1 MSKLLGSFSDE
12 QVSNAADN
20 HLVVNKTGNEKPE
33 SLVITIDATHA
44 GYKNKNFFYYDPQSM
59 KYAVQQDTWTKPF
72 PKPLLKNHDLE
83 SEPLGRVQA
92 ARYIDTMDGKG
103 YTQLD
108 VKVTDSEAIDKILDG
123 RYLTVSTHG
132 APMKDADLKH
142 NFVQCS
148 ICGTNLNQ
156 DEWCGHSRGQMYE
169 DEDTGR
175 EMVCFWK
182 VGAMDYKE
190 VSIVNNPAD
199 NDGTT
204 AAQITAVSMI
214 DGENPVLSSDSE
226 ENKNSNFLIFKDSDV
241 EYADESFLNLE
252 DQKSVVANIA
262 LWDSVGQDAEKYI
275 ASKGLILSA
284 NKSFKGD
291 ALNGDTDGDL
301 DDAAKAGYPPN
312 CNAGYKVGTVDG
324 KEKCVPSDSKAKSKA
339 KSKGKSKTASKKS
352 YDAETLLED
361 ILNLNTSETDA
372 NTKSVEKKSNSSE
385 DSEDT
390 TAITDQEYDH
400 DLTISDDSMTELLE
414 KGESYIEVSDGSQ
427 KMTIW
432 VKYNGTKFSADS
444 EEQLQALKRMFELV

>member
-1 MSKLLGSFSDE
+1 MSKMLNAFSDE
-12 QVSNAADN
+12 QVNNASDN
-20 HLVVNKTGNEKPE
+20 HIRLSSSSTKEKPE

-72 PKPLLKNHDLE
+72 PKPLLKNHDLD

-132 APMKDADLKH
+132 APMQAADMKH

-148 ICGTNLNQ
+148 VCGTNLNK
-156 DEWCGHSRGQMYE
+156 DEWCGHSRGQVYE
-169 DEDTGR
+169 DEDSGI
-175 EMVCFWK
+175 EQICYWK

-214 DGENPVLSSDSE
+214 DGENPVLSQDSG
-226 ENKNSNFLIFKDSDV
+226 ENQNSNFLIFRDSDV

-252 DQKSVVANIA
+252 DKKSVVANLA
-262 LWDSVGQDAEKYI
+262 LWDSVGQDAEKYV

-284 NKSFKGD
+284 NKPFKGD
-291 ALNGDTDGDL
+291 MKGDTDGDL
-301 DDAAKAGYPPN
+301 ITEDNSKAGYPPN
-312 CNAGYKVGTVDG
+312 CNAGYKVSTVDG
-324 KEKCVPSDSKAKSKA
+324 KKKCVPSE
-339 KSKGKSKTASKKS
+339 GKSKTSSKKKKSS

-361 ILNLNTSETDA
+361 ILSLKESETDA
-372 NTKSVEKKSNSSE
+372 NTKSVEKKSSSSE
-385 DSEDT
+385 VNEPIQDR
-390 TAITDQEYDH
+390 AYDH
-400 DLTISDDSMTELLE
+400 DLNINDSSMSELLE
-414 KGESYIEVSDGSQ
+414 KGETYIEVSDGKQ

-432 VKYNGTKFSADS
+432 VKYDGSKFSSDS
-444 EEQLQALKRMFELV
+444 EDQITSALVEALNISKLT

>member
-12 QVSNAADN
+12 QVSNAVDN

-214 DGENPVLSSDSE
+214 DGENPAMGTDE

-252 DQKSVVANIA
+252 DQKSVVANMA
-262 LWDSVGQDAEKYI
+262 LWDSVGQDAEKYV
-275 ASKGLILSA
+275 ANKGLILSA
-284 NKSFKGD
+284 NKPFKGD

-324 KEKCVPSDSKAKSKA
+324 KEKCVPSDSKA

-390 TAITDQEYDH
+390 TAITDKEYDH

>member
-1 MSKLLGSFSDE
+1 MSKLLASFSDE
-12 QVSNAADN
+12 QVSNATDN
-20 HLVVNKTGNEKPE
+20 HLVVNQSGNEKPD
-33 SLVITIDATHA
+33 SIIITIDATHA

-72 PKPLLKNHDLE
+72 AKPLLKNHDLE

-132 APMKDADLKH
+132 APMKDADLRH

-148 ICGTNLNQ
+148 VCGTNLNQ

-199 NDGTT
+199 NDGST

-214 DGENPVLSSDSE
+214 DGENPAMGTDE

-262 LWDSVGQDAEKYI
+262 LWDSVGQDAEKYV

-284 NKSFKGD
+284 NKPFKGD
-291 ALNGDTDGDL
+291 IVGIAGDADGDL
-301 DDAAKAGYPPN
+301 LAEDDSKAGYPPN
-312 CNAGYKVGTVDG
+312 CNAGYKVATVEG
-324 KEKCVPSDSKAKSKA
+324 EKKCVS
-339 KSKGKSKTASKKS
+339 SKGKTSSKKS
-352 YDAETLLED
+352 YDAEALLED
-361 ILNLNTSETDA
+361 ILNIKTSETDA

-390 TAITDQEYDH
+390 TAINDKEYDH
-400 DLTISDDSMTELLE
+400 DLTISDDAMEELLD
-414 KGESYIEVSDGSQ
+414 KGESYVEVSSGSQ

-432 VKYNGTKFSADS
+432 VKYDGSKFSADS
-444 EEQLQALKRMFELV
+444 EEQIQTLRKMFELV

>member
-12 QVSNAADN
+12 QVSNAVDN
-20 HLVVNKTGNEKPE
+20 HLVVNKSGNEKPD
-33 SLVITIDATHA
+33 SLIITIDATHA

-72 PKPLLKNHDLE
+72 AKPLLKNHDLE

-148 ICGTNLNQ
+148 VCGTNLNQ

-214 DGENPVLSSDSE
+214 DGENPAMGTDE
-226 ENKNSNFLIFKDSDV
+226 ENKNSKFFKDSDV
-241 EYADESFLNLE
+241 EYPDESFLNLE

-262 LWDSVGQDAEKYI
+262 LWDSVGQDAEKYV
-275 ASKGLILSA
+275 ANKGLIISA
-284 NKSFKGD
+284 NKPFKGD

-324 KEKCVPSDSKAKSKA
+324 KEKCVPSDSKSKSKA
-339 KSKGKSKTASKKS
+339 KAKGKSKTTSKKS

-390 TAITDQEYDH
+390 TAIQDRDYDH
-400 DLTISDDSMTELLE
+400 DINISESAMEELHE
-414 KGESYIEVSDGSQ
+414 KGETYIEVSDGKQ

-432 VKYNGTKFSADS
+432 VKYNGSKFSADS
-444 EEQLQALKRMFELV
+444 EEQLQALKRMFGLV

>member
-1 MSKLLGSFSDE
+1 MSKMLNSFSDE
-12 QVSNAADN
+12 QVNNASDN
-20 HLVVNKTGNEKPE
+20 HIVRPASEKEKPE
-33 SLVITIDATHA
+33 SIVITIDATHA

-72 PKPLLKNHDLE
+72 PKPLLKNHDLD

-148 ICGTNLNQ
+148 VCGTNLNQ

-199 NDGTT
+199 NDGST

-214 DGENPVLSSDSE
+214 DGENPAVGTDE
-226 ENKNSNFLIFKDSDV
+226 ENKKSNFLIFKDSDV

-252 DQKSVVANIA
+252 DKKSVVANMA
-262 LWDSVGQDAEKYI
+262 LWDSVGQDAEKYV
-275 ASKGLILSA
+275 ANKGLILTA
-284 NKSFKGD
+284 NKPFKGD
-291 ALNGDTDGDL
+291 ALNSDTDGDL

-312 CNAGYKVGTVDG
+312 CNSGYKVGTVDG
-324 KEKCVPSDSKAKSKA
+324 KEKCVPS
-339 KSKGKSKTASKKS
+339 KGKSKTSSKKKKSS

-361 ILNLNTSETDA
+361 ILNLKTSETDA

-385 DSEDT
+385 DSEQT
-390 TAITDQEYDH
+390 NAIQDKEYDH
-400 DLTISDDSMTELLE
+400 DLTISDDSMEELLE

-432 VKYNGTKFSADS
+432 VKYDGTKFTADS
-444 EEQLQALKRMFELV
+444 EEQLQALKRMLELV

>member
-1 MSKLLGSFSDE
+1 MLNSFSDE
-12 QVSNAADN
+12 QVNNASDN
-20 HLVVNKTGNEKPE
+20 HTIISSSGKEKPE

-59 KYAVQQDTWTKPF
+59 KYAVHQDTWTKPF
-72 PKPLLKNHDLE
+72 PKPLLKNHDLD

-148 ICGTNLNQ
+148 ICGTNLNK
-156 DEWCGHSRGQMYE
+156 DEWCGHSRGQVYT
-169 DEDTGR
+169 DEDSGV
-175 EMVCFWK
+175 EEVCYWK

-214 DGENPVLSSDSE
+214 DGENPALGATDKE
-226 ENKNSNFLIFKDSDV
+226 ENKNSNFLIFRDSDV

-252 DQKSVVANIA
+252 DKKSVVANLA
-262 LWDSVGQDAEKYI
+262 LWDSVGQDAEKYV
-275 ASKGLILSA
+275 ASKGLILTA
-284 NKSFKGD
+284 NKPFKGD
-291 ALNGDTDGDL
+291 IPGDTDGDL
-301 DDAAKAGYPPN
+301 IAEDDSKAGYPPN
-312 CNAGYKVGTVDG
+312 CKPGYKVATVDG
-324 KEKCVPSDSKAKSKA
+324 KKKCVPSD
-339 KSKGKSKTASKKS
+339 KGKSKTSSKKKKSS
-352 YDAETLLED
+352 YDAEVLLED
-361 ILNLNTSETDA
+361 ILNLKESETDA
-372 NTKSVEKKSNSSE
+372 NTKSVKKKSSSSE
-385 DSEDT
+385 VNEPIQDR
-390 TAITDQEYDH
+390 AYDH
-400 DLTISDDSMTELLE
+400 DLNISESAMNELHE
-414 KGESYIEVSDGSQ
+414 KGETYIEVTDGNQ

-432 VKYNGTKFSADS
+432 VKYNGSKSSKDS
-444 EEQLQALKRMFELV
+444 EDQIQNALQEALNISKLT

>member
-214 DGENPVLSSDSE
+214 DGENPAMGTDE

-252 DQKSVVANIA
+252 DQQSVVANMA
-262 LWDSVGQDAEKYI
+262 LWDSVGQDAEKYV
-275 ASKGLILSA
+275 ANKGLILSA
-284 NKSFKGD
+284 NKPFKGD
-291 ALNGDTDGDL
+291 ALNGDADGDL

-312 CNAGYKVGTVDG
+312 CNPGYKVGTVDG
-324 KEKCVPSDSKAKSKA
+324 KEKCVPSDSKA